1 MATYKD
7 GLKNLLSSDRFTSRV
22 TPFRLAMMER
32 IRDRARRDE
41 AVLVPERFP
50 EASIRPKFIAAEG
63 EERRRLGLLYFEA
76 VRFRFYHRGS
86 GRVRPDLRNESEG
99 WPGYHLVVGW
109 PKYRSGMEKR
119 KKKKQ
124 QAAPK

>member
-7 GLKNLLSSDRFTSRV
+7 GLKNLLRSDRFTSRV
-22 TPFRLAMMER
+22 TPFRLAMMGR
-32 IRDRARRDE
+32 IRDRARQNETVR
-41 AVLVPERFP
+41 VPERFP
-50 EASIRPKFIAAEG
+50 ESSIRLSFISTEG

-76 VRFRFYHRGS
+76 VRFRFYHRGT

-99 WPGYHLVVGW
+99 WPGYHHVIRW

-119 KKKKQ
+119 KKKQTSTK
-124 QAAPK
+124 